1 MIVKTPRLQRP
12 VLPCNRLMN
21 TDAGEPPNR
30 GFDSNFN
37 IILFI
42 VRQCSTY
49 VDRERIYKYVSIK
62 LKNYEYIIL
71 LEAIHVGD
79 RRKEFSFHS
88 QNITCTTL
96 NLYKYY
102 NTRFAS
108 DQSCCSIFNVSSAS
122 FFSLYNFL
130 PPPLFFW
137 QLQKITNMC
146 IVRINK
152 E

>member
-1 MIVKTPRLQRP
+1 
-12 VLPCNRLMN
+12 MN

-79 RRKEFSFHS
+79 RRKERDRNSHFTLKILRVLLLIYI
-88 QNITCTTL
+88 NII
-96 NLYKYY
+96 
-102 NTRFAS
+102 TRDSRQIRVVVLSLMYPLRLFLAY
-108 DQSCCSIFNVSSAS
+108 IVSSLPLS
-122 FFSLYNFL
+122 SSGYYKRSQICVLY
-130 PPPLFFW
+130 
-137 QLQKITNMC
+137 
-146 IVRINK
+146 V
-152 E
+152 

>member
-1 MIVKTPRLQRP
+1 
-12 VLPCNRLMN
+12 MN

-79 RRKEFSFHS
+79 RRKERDRNSHFTLKILHILFLIYI
-88 QNITCTTL
+88 NII
-96 NLYKYY
+96 
-102 NTRFAS
+102 TRDSRQIRIVVLSLMYLRLFLAY
-108 DQSCCSIFNVSSAS
+108 IVSS
-122 FFSLYNFL
+122 L
-130 PPPLFFW
+130 PLFSSGYYKRS
-137 QLQKITNMC
+137 QICVLY
-146 IVRINK
+146 V
-152 E
+152 

>member
-1 MIVKTPRLQRP
+1 
-12 VLPCNRLMN
+12 MN

-71 LEAIHVGD
+71 LEAIHVGIIVEKNSHFTLKILRVLLLIYINIITRD
-79 RRKEFSFHS
+79 SRQIRVVVLSLMYPLRLFLAYIISSLPLSSSGNYKRS
-88 QNITCTTL
+88 QICV
-96 NLYKYY
+96 LY
-102 NTRFAS
+102 
-108 DQSCCSIFNVSSAS
+108 V
-122 FFSLYNFL
+122 
-130 PPPLFFW
+130 
-137 QLQKITNMC
+137 
-146 IVRINK
+146 
-152 E
+152 

>member
-62 LKNYEYIIL
+62 LKNYEHIIL

-79 RRKEFSFHS
+79 RRKERDRNSHFTLKILRVLLLIYINIITRDSRQIRVVVLSLMYPLRLFLAYILSSLPLSSSGNYKRS
-88 QNITCTTL
+88 QICV
-96 NLYKYY
+96 LY
-102 NTRFAS
+102 
-108 DQSCCSIFNVSSAS
+108 V
-122 FFSLYNFL
+122 
-130 PPPLFFW
+130 
-137 QLQKITNMC
+137 
-146 IVRINK
+146 
-152 E
+152 

>member
-108 DQSCCSIFNVSSAS
+108 EVVVLSLMYPLRLFLAYIISSLPLS
-122 FFSLYNFL
+122 SSGNYKRSQICVLY
-130 PPPLFFW
+130 
-137 QLQKITNMC
+137 
-146 IVRINK
+146 V
-152 E
+152 